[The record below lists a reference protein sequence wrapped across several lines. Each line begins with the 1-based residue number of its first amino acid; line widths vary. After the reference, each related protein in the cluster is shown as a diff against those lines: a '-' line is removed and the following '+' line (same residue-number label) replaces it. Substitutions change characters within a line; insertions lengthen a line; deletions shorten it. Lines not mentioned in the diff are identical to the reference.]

1 MGAVAYEGQVEL
13 DDVDWHILS
22 ELQANA
28 RISYTELGRRVGLTR
43 PAVGERVK
51 RLEEEGVISGY
62 RADIDLRR
70 VGLPLTALIRV
81 ATSGEGKYDQVLAV
95 IKDRPEVVECHRV
108 TGSDSYF
115 VKVVVASVEHLQ
127 QLLERLLPYGQ
138 PTTSIVLSSPV
149 TNRVIGPPSYGREL
163 GDGKRQLRK
172 GRA

>member
-1 MGAVAYEGQVEL
+1 MAYEEQPAL
-13 DDVDWHILS
+13 DDVDWHILC
-22 ELQANA
+22 ELQAEA

-51 RLEEEGVISGY
+51 RLEEVGVIRGY
-62 RADIDLRR
+62 RADVDLRK

-81 ATSGEGKYDQVLAV
+81 ATAGEGRYDQVLGLL
-95 IKDRPEVVECHRV
+95 KDRPEVLECHRV

-127 QLLERLLPYGQ
+127 ELLERLMPYGQ

-149 TNRVIGPPSYGREL
+149 TNRVIGPSTFGGEP
-163 GDGKRQLRK
+163 GDGKRAGKKARP
-172 GRA
+172 